1 MLTDLDRKSCRK
13 LHGDC
18 HGLHCGNLRTSG
30 PKWPAPV
37 PEAWWGTVRL
47 ACLLEALQFG
57 GYRFRFSNI
66 SVLEIHSRRVVLRN
80 AGYMYRVIVGTA
92 YSDRYPYPTKATHH
106 NLWGRWIPHGHNPLW
121 SLLGKAA
128 AVYAISIC
136 GLFPYLS
143 VRCSYGLWIR
153 AMKYHIAR
161 FVHLTIV
168 PVDVLDL
175 LAMPSPESGF
185 FFVQNL
191 SCPCRCGYRSWET
204 ATVEPPIASTV

>member
-1 MLTDLDRKSCRK
+1 MLTDLDRKLYRK

-47 ACLLEALQFG
+47 TRCLLEALQFG

-136 GLFPYLS
+136 GLFPHLS

-161 FVHLTIV
+161 FVVRTPYNRTRWCSRPSRYAIPRIRVFFSFKTYLVH
-168 PVDVLDL
+168 VDVVTDHERLQ
-175 LAMPSPESGF
+175 P
-185 FFVQNL
+185 
-191 SCPCRCGYRSWET
+191 
-204 ATVEPPIASTV
+204 